1 MKINKYFETLLMSG
15 LWGKLTGSQW
25 TRVQSISPCEERT
38 QILAVTHARYGSD
51 STDTNILF
59 KKDAMRDGHCI
70 MNAGECQEVVT
81 GV

>member
-1 MKINKYFETLLMSG
+1 MGETNWFL
-15 LWGKLTGSQW
+15 
-25 TRVQSISPCEERT
+25 VDQSSVNFSCEERT

-70 MNAGECQEVVT
+70 MNTGECQEVVS